1 MHDILIQFYKIA
13 NWKINYKYIN
23 AKIKFNKIKK
33 IKNTVWTV

>member
-13 NWKINYKYIN
+13 NWKINYKYITN

-33 IKNTVWTV
+33 N